1 MGLLVG
7 LALAGNAGAQS
18 LEQVTL
24 QLKWRH
30 QFQFAGYYAAIEQ
43 GYYREAG
50 LEVVLREAEPEE
62 NPVQAVL
69 DGTAEFGVGNSD
81 LLLTRAAG
89 EPVVVLAAVFQH
101 SPLLLVVRAAS
112 GVDTLQGLH
121 DRQMMMIESEKAELL
136 AYFRHEGIDVSRL
149 QIRPH
154 TLQIS
159 DFIEGRVDAM
169 SAYSTDQPF
178 ELMKAGV
185 AFHAF
190 TARSGGIDFY
200 GDNLFTTQEQID
212 RHPERVRA
220 FREAS
225 LRGWEY
231 ALAHPEEVI
240 DLILRE
246 YSQRNSRAHLEFEAG
261 RTAELM
267 HPGVIEAGHINPGRW
282 RHISDTYADFGM
294 LPRGFDLGGFLYD
307 PDPQP
312 DLRWFYWSLGG
323 LGLLTV
329 GALGWALP
337 LFRLNRRLRQEVAI
351 RRRAEDELRIA
362 KEAAESANQ
371 AKTRYLAVISHEVR
385 TPIAG
390 IIGLVDMMRN
400 EGLNASDAETLRLI
414 ESSAEEL
421 LKLIGELLDHSRIE
435 EGRMEVENVA
445 VPVRQLLGETC
456 DLFRGSAKA
465 KNLEFSMSVNDAV
478 PEVIMSDPLRLKQI
492 LGNLLS
498 NAIKFT
504 SSGAVTVAVTPRLSP
519 SRQTLIRIDVSDT
532 GIGIAE
538 NQLDRLF
545 QPYSQADE
553 TIARRFGGSG
563 LGLSISRQLAGLL
576 GGGIEVR
583 SKPGEGTTFTVELPT
598 DVVDAPRRTTPAS

>member
-1 MGLLVG
+1 MGLT
-7 LALAGNAGAQS
+7 LAGAAGAQP
-18 LEQVTL
+18 LEEVTL

-30 QFQFAGYYAAIEQ
+30 QFQFAGYYAAIAQ
-43 GYYREAG
+43 GFYRDAG
-50 LEVVLREAEPEE
+50 LDVVLREAEPEE

-69 DGTAEFGVGNSD
+69 DGTAQFGVGNSD

-101 SPLLLVVRAAS
+101 SPLLLVVRAGS
-112 GVDTLQGLH
+112 GVDSLHGLH
-121 DRQMMMIESEKAELL
+121 DREMMMIESEKAELL
-136 AYFRHEGIDVSRL
+136 AYFRYEGVDVNRL

-154 TLQIS
+154 TLQIA
-159 DFIEGRVDAM
+159 DFVEGRVDAM

-178 ELMKAGV
+178 ELMQAGV

-200 GDNLFTTQEQID
+200 GDNLFTTQEQIE

-246 YSQRNSRAHLEFEAG
+246 YSQRNSRAHLEFEAL

-282 RHISDTYADFGM
+282 RHIADTYADFGM
-294 LPRGFDLGGFLYD
+294 LPPGFNLDGFLYD

-312 DLRWFYWSLGG
+312 DLRWIYWSLAG

-329 GALGWALP
+329 GTLGWALP

-351 RRRAEDELRIA
+351 RRRAEEDLRIA

-390 IIGLVDMMRN
+390 IIGLAGMMRSDA
-400 EGLNASDAETLRLI
+400 LNASDAETLGLI
-414 ESSAEEL
+414 ENSAEEL
-421 LKLIGELLDHSRIE
+421 RKLIGELLDHSRIE
-435 EGRMEVENVA
+435 EGRMEVEHVA
-445 VPVRQLLGETC
+445 VTVRKLVGETC
-456 DLFRGSAKA
+456 DLFRASAEA
-465 KNLEFSMSVNDAV
+465 KNLEFSMSVDDSV
-478 PEVIMSDPLRLKQI
+478 PGVIMSDPLRFKQI

-504 SSGAVTVAVTPRLSP
+504 PSGRVAVSVKSGLSP
-519 SRQTLIRIDVSDT
+519 SRQPLVCIAVSDT

-538 NQLDRLF
+538 SQIDRLF

-563 LGLSISRQLAGLL
+563 LGLSIARQLSGLL
-576 GGGIEVR
+576 GGKIDVR

-598 DVVDAPRRTTPAS
+598 GGFMDTRTHSTPTS